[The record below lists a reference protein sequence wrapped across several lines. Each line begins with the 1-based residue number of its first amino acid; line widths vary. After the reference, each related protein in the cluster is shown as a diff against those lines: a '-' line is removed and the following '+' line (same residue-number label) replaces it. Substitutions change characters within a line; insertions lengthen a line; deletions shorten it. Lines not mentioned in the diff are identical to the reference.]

1 MAENKA
7 KNVKPDEKLVKVRI
21 PRDPN
26 HKDPVIVYVNERNW
40 LIERGK
46 EVEIPECAA
55 EVLKHQEE
63 MLEII
68 DDFNDKNIKA

>member
-7 KNVKPDEKLVKVRI
+7 KNVKSEEKLVEVKI
-21 PRDPN
+21 DRDPN
-26 HKDPVIVYVNERNW
+26 HKDPVIVYVNDRNW
-40 LIERGK
+40 LIKRGK
-46 EVEIPECAA
+46 YVKVPECVA

-68 DDFNDKNIKA
+68 DDFNDKNITA